1 MDVMTR
7 RETYI
12 AEMLDAVASLQEDD
26 RVMTIAEAKAL
37 WDTANRNAPR
47 SPFGHYPHVNPQ
59 RDMDDGSSAS
69 VLSLRW

>member
-37 WDTANRNAPR
+37 WDTANRNAPKIPVR
-47 SPFGHYPHVNPQ
+47 SLPARQPTTGH
-59 RDMDDGSSAS
+59 G
-69 VLSLRW
+69 